1 MFFDGASSSIGA
13 GAGVVFKSPSQET
26 ISLSYKLEFEVTN
39 NVAEYEAL
47 VLGLKAAKE
56 MGIREMDVF
65 GDAELIVQ
73 QVKNIYQ
80 TKHPRLKNYRNEVW
94 DLVNSFFLA
103 FNISFIPREEN
114 APADFQ
120 AFSASLFEAPA
131 LPADRSEVEI
141 RYRPSVPDN
150 VKHWKVFEDDQEIEK
165 FLQSID
171 EFSTSHIDGDP
182 DTEGNNH
189 PGEFMNEIANH

>member
-1 MFFDGASSSIGA
+1 MPPPTTSVWKMFFDGASSSIGA
-13 GAGVVFKSPSQET
+13 GAGIVFRSPSQET

-47 VLGLKAAKE
+47 VLGLRAAKE
-56 MGIREMDVF
+56 MGIREMAVF

-73 QVKNIYQ
+73 QVKNVYQ
-80 TKHPRLKNYRNEVW
+80 AKHPRLKNYRNEVW
-94 DLVNSFFLA
+94 DLIDSFFLA

-114 APADFQ
+114 APADFL

-150 VKHWKVFEDDQEIEK
+150 VKHWKVFEDDPEIEK

-171 EFSTSHIDGDP
+171 DFSASHIDEDP
-182 DTEGNNH
+182 DVEG
-189 PGEFMNEIANH
+189 